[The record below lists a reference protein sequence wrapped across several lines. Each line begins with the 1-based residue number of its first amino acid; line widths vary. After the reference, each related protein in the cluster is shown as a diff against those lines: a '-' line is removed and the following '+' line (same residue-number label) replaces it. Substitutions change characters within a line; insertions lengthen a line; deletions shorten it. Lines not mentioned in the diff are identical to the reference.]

1 MVGNKH
7 PTSPVTP
14 PDWPDLIRTT
24 VRRALAEDLGDGD
37 VTTECT
43 VAPATRLQGELVA
56 KQGGIVAGLE
66 VAALAFTLLD
76 DHTRL
81 FHSAADGDPVE
92 PGQIIAT
99 VAGPGRALLSAERTA
114 LNLLQRMSGIATLTR
129 QYVDAV
135 RGTRAVILDTRKTAP
150 GLRALDK
157 WAVRLGGG
165 QNHRFG
171 LYDMVLIKDNH
182 IAAVGGSLSEAVRRV
197 RAGDPRLRPIEV
209 EVTHQA
215 ELREALALDVQRILL
230 DNMSLSAMSAA
241 VQLAAGRVPLEASGN
256 VSLENVAAV
265 AATGV
270 DYISVGALTHSVR
283 ALDISLELKQVD

>member
-1 MVGNKH
+1 MTRDKFPSSQVA
-7 PTSPVTP
+7 P
-14 PDWPDLIRTT
+14 PESLETIRGI
-24 VRRALAEDLGDGD
+24 VCRALDEDIGDGD

-43 VAPATRLQGELVA
+43 VPHDTRLQGQLIA
-56 KQGGIVAGLE
+56 KQRGVVAGLE
-66 VAALAFTLLD
+66 VAWLALTLID
-76 DHTRL
+76 EHTQL
-81 FHSAADGDPVE
+81 SHPVADGDPVE
-92 PGQIIAT
+92 PGQVIAT
-99 VAGPGRALLSAERTA
+99 VEGPGRALLSGERTA

-197 RAGDPRLRPIEV
+197 RAGDPRHLPIEA
-209 EVTHQA
+209 EVTNRD
-215 ELREALALDVQRILL
+215 ELRQALTLDVQRILL
-230 DNMSLSAMSAA
+230 DNMSLSEMREA
-241 VQLAAGRVPLEASGN
+241 VQIVAGCVPLEASGN
-256 VSLENVAAV
+256 VSLQNVAEV

-283 ALDISLELKQVD
+283 ALDISLELKRVD